1 MFWYYKTDLVLNLN
15 FYFQP
20 RFVSDT
26 DEIELAK
33 QMQKLEEENREIS
46 GDEDSEGDQE
56 GSEED
61 GDVE

>member
-26 DEIELAK
+26 DEIELVK